1 MAKHCG
7 ARTRAGTPCR
17 RPAGWGTAHVGEGR
31 CKLHGGNAGAPSR
44 NRNAV
49 TTGEYETI
57 WLDQLDDE
65 ERVLFDRI
73 LPDVLAQLNDEIRL
87 VTIRE
92 RRMLQRI
99 ARLSETDFTLVET
112 SHEEG
117 LGPHGPVDRTTQKR
131 EATLGQIQRIEEA
144 LTRVQAQKA
153 RMLDLK
159 HKIESGF
166 GPEEPDIQRYVEALR
181 GAAAD
186 AWGDEDEGDDAD
198 ASA

>member
-1 MAKHCG
+1 MQ
-7 ARTRAGTPCR
+7 
-17 RPAGWGTAHVGEGR
+17 R
-31 CKLHGGNAGAPSR
+31 CKATTRQGKRYKNPPVRGYSVCRMHGANAHNRGGGPRPGNK
-44 NRNAV
+44 NAV

-57 WLDQLDDE
+57 WIDQLDDE

-153 RMLDLK
+153 RLLDLK
-159 HKIESGF
+159 HKVESGF